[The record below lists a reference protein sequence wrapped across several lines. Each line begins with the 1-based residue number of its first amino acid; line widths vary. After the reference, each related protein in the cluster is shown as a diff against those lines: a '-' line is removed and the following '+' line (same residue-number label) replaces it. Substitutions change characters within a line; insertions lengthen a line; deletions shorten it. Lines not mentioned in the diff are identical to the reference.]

1 MGNGACYVLVEA
13 GTVRLEG
20 DHRGGSRAPA
30 EVLSCPEGTAA
41 YLRSLEPADRLLDTV
56 SAEGAILLD
65 GDQQVLLRAGRPGFG
80 TDPHKRVNLSF
91 RH

>member
-30 EVLSCPEGTAA
+30 EVLSCPEGTPRR
-41 YLRSLEPADRLLDTV
+41 Y
-56 SAEGAILLD
+56 
-65 GDQQVLLRAGRPGFG
+65 
-80 TDPHKRVNLSF
+80 
-91 RH
+91 